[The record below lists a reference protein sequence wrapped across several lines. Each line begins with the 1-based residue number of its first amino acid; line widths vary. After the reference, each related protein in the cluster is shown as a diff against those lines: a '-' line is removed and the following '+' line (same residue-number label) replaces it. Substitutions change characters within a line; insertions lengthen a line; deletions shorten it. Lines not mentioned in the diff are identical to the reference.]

1 MNRKLTVREIAAL
14 KDRGEYAIG
23 GGLYLQISK
32 WGTKS
37 WVFRYSSGERTAKGN
52 MKRRR
57 MGLGSIDTV
66 SLKQARDLAEKHRQ
80 TVRSGQEPII
90 KRNAEKQEAKKNQV
104 WTFDRCAEAYISAHE
119 PSWKNKKHAQQ
130 WRNTL
135 AQYASPVFGRLP
147 VEEINTP
154 LIMSVIEPI
163 WLTKNE
169 TASRV
174 RGRIERVLSW
184 AIVNG
189 YRPHPNPALW
199 RGNLMELLPARA
211 KIAKPVHHPALP
223 YQELGLFMQ
232 TLSEHSSLNAH
243 AMKFT
248 ILTACRTNEV
258 LAAAWN
264 EIDLNAKTWTIPAE
278 RMKSERPHRVP
289 LSTQAIATL
298 EQLPRVDGWL
308 FPSTQRGKHLSNM
321 AMLNLLNRQLKRPDL
336 TVHGFRSTFRDWV
349 AEQTNYQR
357 ELAEAALA
365 HVLGDK
371 TEAAY
376 QRGDMLEKR
385 AELMQAWADY
395 SEQKQENIISLTNQ
409 KQPNK
414 I

>member
-1 MNRKLTVREIAAL
+1 MGGKLTTRTVSGL
-14 KDRGEYAIG
+14 KDRGEYADG

-32 WGTKS
+32 WGTKT
-37 WVFRYSSGERTAKGN
+37 WIFRYSTGERTPGGN
-52 MKRRR
+52 LKRRR
-57 MGLGSIDTV
+57 MGLGSVDSVT
-66 SLKQARDLAEKHRQ
+66 LKKARDES
-80 TVRSGQEPII
+80 VRYSLLLREGKDPKLI
-90 KRNAEKQEAKKNQV
+90 RDAEKQKTQKNQV
-104 WTFDRCAEAYISAHE
+104 WTFDRCAEAYISAHA

-135 AQYASPVFGRLP
+135 KQYASPVFGSLP
-147 VEEINTP
+147 VEEITTS
-154 LIMSVIEPI
+154 LIMRVLEPI
-163 WLTKNE
+163 WLTKTE

-199 RGNLMELLPARA
+199 RGNLMELLPAPA

-223 YQELGLFMQ
+223 YQELGVFMQ
-232 TLSEHSSLNAH
+232 TLSEHSSLNAK
-243 AMKFT
+243 AMTFT

-258 LAAAWN
+258 LAASWD
-264 EIDLNAKTWTIPAE
+264 EIDFNAETWTIPAE

-289 LSTQAIATL
+289 LSEQAINLL
-298 EQLPRVDGWL
+298 EKLPRVNGWL
-308 FPSTQRGKHLSNM
+308 FPSAHYGKHLSNM
-321 AMLNLLNRQLKRPDL
+321 AMLNLMNRQLKRPDL

-365 HVLGDK
+365 HILGDK

-385 AELMQAWADY
+385 AELMQVWADY
-395 SEQKQENIISLTNQ
+395 ATLKQENVVSL
-409 KQPNK
+409 KMSNK
-414 I
+414 TV

>member
-1 MNRKLTVREIAAL
+1 
-14 KDRGEYAIG
+14 
-23 GGLYLQISK
+23 
-32 WGTKS
+32 
-37 WVFRYSSGERTAKGN
+37 
-52 MKRRR
+52 
-57 MGLGSIDTV
+57 MGLGSADTV
-66 SLKQARDLAEKHRQ
+66 SLKEARKLSAQHRQ
-80 TVRSGQEPII
+80 TLLEGKDPKIVRD
-90 KRNAEKQEAKKNQV
+90 AEKQENQKNQA
-104 WTFDRCAEAYISAHE
+104 WTFDRCAEAYICAHA

-135 AQYASPVFGRLP
+135 AQYASPIFGNLP
-147 VEEINTP
+147 VEEITTP
-154 LIMSVIEPI
+154 LIMRVLEPI
-163 WLTKNE
+163 WLIKTE

-199 RGNLMELLPARA
+199 RGNLMELLPAPA
-211 KIAKPVHHPALP
+211 KVAKPVHHPALP
-223 YQELGLFMQ
+223 YQELGVFMQ
-232 TLSEHSSLNAH
+232 ALGEHNSLNAK
-243 AMKFT
+243 AMTFT

-258 LAAAWN
+258 LAASWD
-264 EIDLNAKTWTIPAE
+264 EIDFDANTWTIPGE

-289 LSTQAIATL
+289 LSKQAITLL
-298 EQLPRVDGWL
+298 EQLPRVEGWL
-308 FPSTQRGKHLSNM
+308 FPSVMYGKHLSNM
-321 AMLNLLNRQLKRPDL
+321 AMLNLMNRQLKRPDL

-385 AELMQAWADY
+385 AELMQAWADFA
-395 SEQKQENIISLTNQ
+395 EQKQENVIPIQRDHKTV
-409 KQPNK
+409 
-414 I
+414 

>member
-1 MNRKLTVREIAAL
+1 MSGKLTTRSVASKRD
-14 KDRGEYAIG
+14 KGRYPDG
-23 GGLYLQISK
+23 GGLYLQVGPTGRKAWI
-32 WGTKS
+32 
-37 WVFRYSSGERTAKGN
+37 FRYQIKDQTENEKL
-52 MKRRR
+52 RRR
-57 MGLGSIDTV
+57 EMGLGSADTV
-66 SLKQARDLAEKHRQ
+66 SLKEARKLSAQHRQ
-80 TVRSGQEPII
+80 TLLEGKDPKIVRD
-90 KRNAEKQEAKKNQV
+90 AEKQENQKNQA
-104 WTFDRCAEAYISAHE
+104 WTFDRCAEAYICAHA

-135 AQYASPVFGRLP
+135 AQYASPIFGNLP
-147 VEEINTP
+147 VEEITTP
-154 LIMSVIEPI
+154 LIMRVLEPI
-163 WLTKNE
+163 WLIKTE

-199 RGNLMELLPARA
+199 RGNLMELLPAPA
-211 KIAKPVHHPALP
+211 KVAKPVHHPALP
-223 YQELGLFMQ
+223 YQELGVFMQ
-232 TLSEHSSLNAH
+232 ALGEHNSLNAK
-243 AMKFT
+243 AMTFT

-258 LAAAWN
+258 LAASWD
-264 EIDLNAKTWTIPAE
+264 EIDFDANTWTIPGE

-289 LSTQAIATL
+289 LSKQAITLL
-298 EQLPRVDGWL
+298 EQLPRVEGWL
-308 FPSTQRGKHLSNM
+308 FPSVMYGKHLSNM
-321 AMLNLLNRQLKRPDL
+321 AMLNLMNRQLKRPDL

-385 AELMQAWADY
+385 AELMQAWADFA
-395 SEQKQENIISLTNQ
+395 EQKQENVIPIQRDHKTV
-409 KQPNK
+409 
-414 I
+414 